1 MDPARPGPDGLE
13 PLWNPLSS
21 LRANLFQLHSRFA
34 KRSFRHLV
42 VFAVFLVPLSLYPP
56 PRRALAGESAIP
68 VRFPFDFRTSADDG
82 KRLQGRLG
90 MVWGRRG
97 VDLAPSW
104 AVLACLG
111 AVLGSSWAMMRLGA
125 VMGCLGRALGPLRA
139 IIQIRQINL
148 HFDSPGPA
156 ECAERLNKLGAMQIF
171 SFIFIYAQRP

>member
-42 VFAVFLVPLSLYPP
+42 VFVVFLVPLSLYPP

-90 MVWGRRG
+90 MVMNGLGASWGR
-97 VDLAPSW
+97 
-104 AVLACLG
+104 LG
-111 AVLGSSWAMMRLGA
+111 AVLGRLGMSWRRLGVVLGHDA
-125 VMGCLGRALGPLRA
+125 SWGCDGLFGAR
-139 IIQIRQINL
+139 
-148 HFDSPGPA
+148 PGA
-156 ECAERLNKLGAMQIF
+156 A
-171 SFIFIYAQRP
+171 